1 MKAKGGST
9 NTTDGQVE
17 PGIAQLDRQIRVRR
31 LEIAQLDATIC
42 GPFWWPL
49 RQDNPDMEREIAAVQ
64 ARMAQPLSK
73 EQIVAYELWAQMR
86 PPIARSLTGCMS
98 TGGRWRRT

>member
-73 EQIVAYELWAQMR
+73 EQIVAYELWGT
-86 PPIARSLTGCMS
+86 RSLTGCMS